1 MSYQCEDAAMHIVD
15 LSVPVRAGM
24 QVYPGDPAVELERA
38 VRLEVD
44 GVNVL
49 ALHAGSHTGTHVDAP
64 FHVLADGARLD
75 ELDLGLFHGP
85 AVVADV
91 RGLPPRAAIDWP
103 ALEPYARRMRPGVVL
118 VLHTG
123 WSAHF
128 GTPEYLAHPWLTA
141 DAARRIVASGVR
153 TVALDALSPDP
164 TGSAG
169 DGAGTPGGV
178 DGPFPAHQILLGA
191 GGVIVENL
199 TNVAAMAQLPD
210 PVLSCFPLALAGA
223 DGAPV
228 RAVAMSRTA

>member
-1 MSYQCEDAAMHIVD
+1 MRIVD

-24 QVYPGDPAVELERA
+24 QVYPGDPAVELDRA

-49 ALHAGSHTGTHVDAP
+49 AIHAGSHTGTHVDAP

-91 RGLPPRAAIDWP
+91 RGLPPRAAIGWP
-103 ALEPYARRMRPGVVL
+103 ALEPYARRLRPGVVL

-128 GTPEYLAHPWLTA
+128 GTRAYLAHPWLTP
-141 DAARRIVASGVR
+141 DAARRIVATGVR

-164 TGSAG
+164 TESEGDPGSSGGAAG
-169 DGAGTPGGV
+169 SSCGAGSSG
-178 DGPFPAHQILLGA
+178 GPFPAHQILLGA

-199 TNVAAMAQLPD
+199 TNVAAMAELPD

-228 RAVAMSRTA
+228 RAVAMSRTT

>member
-1 MSYQCEDAAMHIVD
+1 MRIVD

-24 QVYPGDPAVELERA
+24 QVYPGDPAVQLDRA

-49 ALHAGSHTGTHVDAP
+49 AIHAGSHTGTHVDAP

-91 RGLPPRAAIDWP
+91 RGLPPRAAIDWA
-103 ALEPYARRMRPGVVL
+103 ALEPYAPRLGPGVVL

-123 WSAHF
+123 WSTHF
-128 GTPEYLAHPWLTA
+128 GTQEYLAHPWLTA
-141 DAARRIVASGVR
+141 DAARRIVATGVR
-153 TVALDALSPDP
+153 TMALDALSPDP
-164 TGSAG
+164 TE
-169 DGAGTPGGV
+169 GAAEG
-178 DGPFPAHQILLGA
+178 DGPFPAHRVLLGA

-199 TNVAAMAQLPD
+199 TNVAAMAELPD

-228 RAVAMSRTA
+228 RAVAMSRPA

>member
-1 MSYQCEDAAMHIVD
+1 MRIVD
-15 LSVPVRAGM
+15 LSVPLRAGM
-24 QVYPGDPAVELERA
+24 QVYPGDPAVQLDRA

-49 ALHAGSHTGTHVDAP
+49 AIHAGSHTGTHVDAP

-91 RGLPPRAAIDWP
+91 RGLPPRAAIDWA
-103 ALEPYARRMRPGVVL
+103 ALEPYAPRLGPGVVL

-128 GTPEYLAHPWLTA
+128 GTREYLAHPWLTA
-141 DAARRIVASGVR
+141 DAARRIVATGVR
-153 TVALDALSPDP
+153 TVAVDALSPDP
-164 TGSAG
+164 TENAPEG
-169 DGAGTPGGV
+169 DL
-178 DGPFPAHQILLGA
+178 PFPAHRVLLGA

-199 TNVAAMAQLPD
+199 TNVAAMAELPD

-228 RAVAMSRTA
+228 RAVAMSGPA

>member
-1 MSYQCEDAAMHIVD
+1 MRIVD

-24 QVYPGDPAVELERA
+24 QVYPGDPAVQLDRA

-49 ALHAGSHTGTHVDAP
+49 AIHAGSHTGTHVDAP

-91 RGLPPRAAIDWP
+91 RGLPPRAAIGWA
-103 ALEPYARRMRPGVVL
+103 ALEPYAPRLGPGVVL

-128 GTPEYLAHPWLTA
+128 GTQEYLAHPWLTA
-141 DAARRIVASGVR
+141 DAARRIVATGVR

-164 TGSAG
+164 TESASEG
-169 DGAGTPGGV
+169 
-178 DGPFPAHQILLGA
+178 DGPFPAHRVLLGA

-199 TNVAAMAQLPD
+199 TNVAAMAELPD

-228 RAVAMSRTA
+228 RAVAMSAPA

>member
-1 MSYQCEDAAMHIVD
+1 MRIVD

-24 QVYPGDPAVELERA
+24 QVYPGDPAVQLDRA

-49 ALHAGSHTGTHVDAP
+49 AIHAGTHVDAP

-91 RGLPPRAAIDWP
+91 RGLRPRAAIGW
-103 ALEPYARRMRPGVVL
+103 ASIEPYAPRLGPGVVL

-128 GTPEYLAHPWLTA
+128 GTREYLTHPWLTA
-141 DAARRIVASGVR
+141 DAARRIVATGVR

-164 TGSAG
+164 TEAH
-169 DGAGTPGGV
+169 PIGG
-178 DGPFPAHQILLGA
+178 DGPFPTHRVLLGA

-199 TNVAAMAQLPD
+199 TNVAAMAELPD

-228 RAVAMSRTA
+228 RAVAMSGPA

>member
-1 MSYQCEDAAMHIVD
+1 MRIVD

-24 QVYPGDPAVELERA
+24 QVYPGDPAVQLDRA

-49 ALHAGSHTGTHVDAP
+49 AIHAGSHTGTHVDAP

-91 RGLPPRAAIDWP
+91 RGLPPRAAIDWA
-103 ALEPYARRMRPGVVL
+103 ALGPYAPRLGPGVVL

-128 GTPEYLAHPWLTA
+128 GTQEYLAHPWLTA
-141 DAARRIVASGVR
+141 DAARRIVATGVR

-164 TGSAG
+164 TE
-169 DGAGTPGGV
+169 GAEEG
-178 DGPFPAHQILLGA
+178 DGPFPAHRILLGA

-199 TNVAAMAQLPD
+199 TNVAAVAELPD

-228 RAVAMSRTA
+228 RAIAMSRLA

>member
-1 MSYQCEDAAMHIVD
+1 MGYQWQDAAMRIVD

-24 QVYPGDPAVELERA
+24 QVYPGDPAVQLDRA

-49 ALHAGSHTGTHVDAP
+49 AIHAGSHTGTHVDAP

-85 AVVADV
+85 AVVADM
-91 RGLPPRAAIDWP
+91 RGLPPRAAIGWP

-128 GTPEYLAHPWLTA
+128 GTRAYLAHPWLTA
-141 DAARRIVASGVR
+141 DAARRIVATGVR
-153 TVALDALSPDP
+153 TVAVDALSPDP
-164 TGSAG
+164 TETETGAAAAG
-169 DGAGTPGGV
+169 D
-178 DGPFPAHQILLGA
+178 DGPFPAHQVLLGA

-199 TNVAAMAQLPD
+199 TNVAAMAELPD

-228 RAVAMSRTA
+228 RAVAMSATA

>member
-1 MSYQCEDAAMHIVD
+1 MRIVD

-24 QVYPGDPAVELERA
+24 QVYPGDPAVQLDRA

-49 ALHAGSHTGTHVDAP
+49 AIHAGSHTGTHVDAP
-64 FHVLADGARLD
+64 FHVRADGARLD

-91 RGLPPRAAIDWP
+91 RGLPPRAAIGWP
-103 ALEPYARRMRPGVVL
+103 ALEPYAEKLRPGVVL

-123 WSAHF
+123 WSVHF
-128 GTPEYLAHPWLTA
+128 GTHAYLAHPWLTA
-141 DAARRIVASGVR
+141 DAARRIVATGVR
-153 TVALDALSPDP
+153 TVAVDALSPDP
-164 TGSAG
+164 TEPDPTEPDPTETSPTAG
-169 DGAGTPGGV
+169 DN
-178 DGPFPAHQILLGA
+178 GPFPAHRILLGA

-199 TNVAAMAQLPD
+199 TNVAAIAQLPD

-228 RAVAMSRTA
+228 RAVAMPG

>member
-1 MSYQCEDAAMHIVD
+1 MRIVD

-24 QVYPGDPAVELERA
+24 QVYPGDPAVQLDRA
-38 VRLEVD
+38 VEQEVD

-49 ALHAGSHTGTHVDAP
+49 AIHAGSHTGTHVDAP
-64 FHVLADGARLD
+64 FHVLAGGARLD

-91 RGLPPRAAIDWP
+91 RGLLPRAAIGWP
-103 ALEPYARRMRPGVVL
+103 ALEPYAPRLGPGVVL

-123 WSAHF
+123 WSEHF

-141 DAARRIVASGVR
+141 DAARRIVATGVR
-153 TVALDALSPDP
+153 TVALDTLSPDP
-164 TGSAG
+164 TGSA
-169 DGAGTPGGV
+169 PGPV
-178 DGPFPAHQILLGA
+178 SSDGPFPAHHVLLGA

-199 TNVAAMAQLPD
+199 TNVAAMAELAD

-228 RAVAMSRTA
+228 RAVATSGTA